1 MLTTFRPVMLLP
13 STRLILTPLFA
24 LLFLVGCQAAD
35 DPAESTAGSAD
46 LVMSL
51 PMSTDSEAAKA
62 HLEAGIAA
70 GDMARAN
77 EANEHFELAAEA
89 DPDFAQA
96 YLRIATSAPSTEEF
110 TSNLARAVGLIDN
123 AAPAEKLL
131 IEIAQKG
138 FENDV
143 EGQLQSANEL
153 VRLMPESPRA
163 WLTLAGMQAA
173 LNDGASSRES
183 LAQAIELAPEFAA
196 AHMQAGN
203 NYLFVEPRDFSQ
215 AEGHF
220 QTAAELAPNEANPFD
235 LLGDV
240 HRAQGNVEAA
250 YNDYTKA
257 AELAPENGSPLQQR
271 GHVNSFL
278 HNFDEAR
285 ADYSRAM
292 ELETARGNNNA
303 PFYAAFRAYVSLH
316 EDNPA
321 AAIAELTE
329 LLAGA
334 DAAGYEGLIDIKIN
348 WLTNIAQIGMHS
360 GDFAAAQSALTER
373 AVLMRQQAEETGT
386 EQFSRGQEQGILYLD
401 GMLAARQGD
410 AETARAIAAEFG
422 TLAEMDQNP
431 RGMEPVHQILG
442 IAEFF
447 QGNHAAA
454 AEHLAQGA
462 PGNIYMKYYR
472 AKALEGAGMAE
483 MASATMA
490 EVAAWNFNGVGFA
503 LIRNDVLG
511 TSE

>member
-1 MLTTFRPVMLLP
+1 
-13 STRLILTPLFA
+13 
-24 LLFLVGCQAAD
+24 
-35 DPAESTAGSAD
+35 
-46 LVMSL
+46 MSL
-51 PMSTDSEAAKA
+51 PISTESDAARD
-62 HLEAGIAA
+62 HFEAGIAA
-70 GDMARAN
+70 ADMARVN

-96 YLRIATSAPSTEEF
+96 YLRIANSSASTEEF
-110 TSNLARAVGLIDN
+110 TRNLARAVELIDN
-123 AAPAEKLL
+123 AAPSGKLL
-131 IEIAQKG
+131 IGITQKG

-143 EGQLQSANEL
+143 GGQMQLANEL
-153 VRLMPESPRA
+153 VGLMPESPRA
-163 WLTLAGMQAA
+163 WLTLAGIQAG
-173 LNDGASSRES
+173 LNDAASSRES
-183 LAQAIELAPEFAA
+183 LAKSIELAPGFAA

-215 AEGHF
+215 AEQHF
-220 QTAAELAPNEANPFD
+220 QAAADLAPTEANPFD

-278 HNFDEAR
+278 HNFEEAR
-285 ADYSRAM
+285 ADYTRAM

-303 PFYAAFRAYVSLH
+303 PFYASFRSYVSIH
-316 EDNPA
+316 EGNPGS
-321 AAIAELTE
+321 AIAELTE
-329 LLAGA
+329 LVAGA
-334 DAAGYEGLIDIKIN
+334 DAGGYEGVTDIKIN

-360 GDFAAAQSALTER
+360 GDFAAAESALTER
-373 AVLMRQQAEETGT
+373 AALMRQQAAETGT
-386 EQFSRGQEQGILYLD
+386 EQFSRGQERGILYFD

-410 AETARAIAAEFG
+410 AETARAKAAEFG

-431 RGMEPVHQILG
+431 RGMEPVHEILG
-442 IAEFF
+442 ITEFF

-454 AEHLAQGA
+454 AEHLAQGV
-462 PGNIYMKYYR
+462 PGNVYMKYYR
-472 AKALEGAGMAE
+472 AKALEGAGDAE
-483 MASATMA
+483 SASATMA

-511 TSE
+511 TAE